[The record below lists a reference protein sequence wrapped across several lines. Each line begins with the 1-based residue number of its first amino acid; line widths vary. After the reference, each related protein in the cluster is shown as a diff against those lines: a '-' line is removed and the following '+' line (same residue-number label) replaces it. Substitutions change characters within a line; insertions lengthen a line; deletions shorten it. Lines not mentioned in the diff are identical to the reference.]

1 MKMLNPNAPHY
12 GLDLDLHTINGIVKD
27 LQNQVDKLKSQVD
40 KFSAAFQI
48 DQTGNVTRQPI

>member
-1 MKMLNPNAPHY
+1 MLNPNAPHY